1 MPLSYPKTS
10 SQLLLGNSHLYV
22 FVRLYHIVIER
33 LAAAREM
40 AAKASEA
47 KGDEPMGDVGG
58 AGGENGAA
66 EAVLSAASAEQAA
79 RAKMIAALKEE
90 AGGDLYRVFLL
101 ALRQLVEAKLEASTY
116 EDILR
121 TLLGSNAYIL
131 FTLHKILSQV
141 TEGQPQMLLVCAH
154 D

>member
-1 MPLSYPKTS
+1 
-10 SQLLLGNSHLYV
+10 
-22 FVRLYHIVIER
+22 
-33 LAAAREM
+33 
-40 AAKASEA
+40 
-47 KGDEPMGDVGG
+47 
-58 AGGENGAA
+58 
-66 EAVLSAASAEQAA
+66 
-79 RAKMIAALKEE
+79 MIAALKEE

-141 TEGQPQMLLVCAH
+141 SEGQPQMLLVCAH